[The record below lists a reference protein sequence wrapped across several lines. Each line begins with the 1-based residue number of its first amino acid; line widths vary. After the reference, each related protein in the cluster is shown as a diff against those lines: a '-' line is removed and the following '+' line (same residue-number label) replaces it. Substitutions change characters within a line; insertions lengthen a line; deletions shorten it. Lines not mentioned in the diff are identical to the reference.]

1 MEKRL
6 TRSDFVFILVFIF
19 MLIFALGTF
28 FFGVKIG
35 TDRTELKYAD
45 LVKQKREER
54 DGLSAYHQSY
64 LVSFYHTVYLPFRE
78 FNLKWAQNMEQ
89 IESEISGTDASS
101 LLKGLSKL
109 ADVQYEGMLTQTV
122 PETSP
127 LLVDAHEEYLK
138 SLKLFSQ
145 AANSM
150 QSKANNVAPTLL
162 ISEINKDAYMTE
174 AKNFAL
180 SAQKKY
186 YDAIV
191 LWHQSMDSAAKGTDS
206 IPSGDLVFNDWSQMD
221 LNLKN
226 AYIAGLFIP
235 GKSFYAFTP
244 QDVTLRV
251 DEMIRSGQAKKL
263 NAENVSQVVDIL
275 ISTHAVRQGD
285 FVQGK
290 AKFYGGE
297 LLPQLPFFSKME

>member
-19 MLIFALGTF
+19 MLILALGAF
-28 FFGVKIG
+28 FAGLKMG
-35 TDRTELKYAD
+35 TDRTESKYAD
-45 LVKQKREER
+45 LVKQKKEEAA
-54 DGLSAYHQSY
+54 GLYAYHQSY

-78 FNLKWAQNMEQ
+78 FNLKWSGNMDQ
-89 IESEISGTDASS
+89 IESETGGTDASS
-101 LLKGLSKL
+101 LLKGLAKL
-109 ADVQYEGMLTQTV
+109 ADDQYSAMQVQTV

-127 LLVDAHEEYLK
+127 LLVEAQADYLK

-150 QSKANNVAPTLL
+150 QSKANSLAPAALL
-162 ISEINKDAYMTE
+162 DQINKDAYFNE

-180 SAQKKY
+180 GAQKKY

-191 LWHQSMDSAAKGTDS
+191 LWHQSMDSQAKGADS
-206 IPSGDLVFNDWSQMD
+206 IEGKDLGFDEWSQLD

-226 AYIAGLFIP
+226 AYISGLFISA
-235 GKSFYAFTP
+235 KDFYAFTP

-251 DEMIRSGQAKKL
+251 DEMIKSGQAKKL
-263 NAENVSQVVDIL
+263 NTKTVAQVVDVL
-275 ISTHAVRQGD
+275 VNTHAVRQGD
-285 FVQGK
+285 FISGK
-290 AKFYGGE
+290 AKYYGGE
-297 LLPQLPFFSKME
+297 TIPQLPFFSKME